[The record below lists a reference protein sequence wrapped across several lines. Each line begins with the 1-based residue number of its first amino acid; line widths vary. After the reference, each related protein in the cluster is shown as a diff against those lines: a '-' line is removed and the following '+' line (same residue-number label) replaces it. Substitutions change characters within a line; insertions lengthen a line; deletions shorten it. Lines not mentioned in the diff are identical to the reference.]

1 MRHILAEGGDRS
13 SGPVGRLVRV
23 ESPARR
29 RHYGLRRSSMDKK
42 LPSAYRRFADA
53 QPRIMKAYEELSR
66 ATLTDGP
73 LDRKQ
78 AELVKIGITIG
89 AGLEGATH
97 SHVRRALEAGA
108 SADEIRHAIRL
119 ALTTVGFPSMM
130 AALGWAND
138 VIDGASK

>member
-1 MRHILAEGGDRS
+1 ME
-13 SGPVGRLVRV
+13 
-23 ESPARR
+23 
-29 RHYGLRRSSMDKK
+29 KK
-42 LPSAYRRFADA
+42 LPSAYHRFAEA
-53 QPRIMKAYEELSR
+53 QPRIMKAYEELSA
-66 ATLTDGP
+66 ATLAEGP

-78 AELVKIGITIG
+78 AELVKIGIAVG

-108 SADEIRHAIRL
+108 TSDEVRHAVRL

-138 VIDGASK
+138 VIDGAPARGR